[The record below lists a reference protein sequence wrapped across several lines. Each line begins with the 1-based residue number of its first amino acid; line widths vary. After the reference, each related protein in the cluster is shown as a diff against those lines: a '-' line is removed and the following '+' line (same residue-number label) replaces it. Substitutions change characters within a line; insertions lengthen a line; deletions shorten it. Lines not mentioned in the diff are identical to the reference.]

1 MFKFSGV
8 NNMRELIYI
17 TDDLDSSSS
26 FKQNK
31 EKQNQPQGGAYI
43 TEMLKGAA
51 TNIMPTFANST
62 LARSLGFSILGVNPV
77 SLVLAL
83 AVTSGP
89 LVYILLKSKDK
100 QLSAEEAKLIETEVS
115 NLKVTK
121 SEAKKHGYRFPP
133 GHPISGNI
141 YQKHPLSSNKDGL
154 YYIPERQYE
163 SILTEE
169 RQSELIRLLTD
180 LGATKI
186 EISES
191 AENSNDYI
199 TVTEITGG
207 KAHCAELD
215 ISKKTNK
222 TGHFNSNLIRKF
234 TLSGKKWHL
243 GQDININNFIWY
255 DFEPQWQSLVYAR
268 RFGGCLGALIEMQ
281 EEQSLIAG
289 SELAIA
295 LKDDLVSASNLSA
308 TTKVN
313 QKARKRKSYLINIE
327 FGVPIEPT

>member
-1 MFKFSGV
+1 MDSTTYQSDSMNQFLRR
-8 NNMRELIYI
+8 RE
-17 TDDLDSSSS
+17 
-26 FKQNK
+26 
-31 EKQNQPQGGAYI
+31 
-43 TEMLKGAA
+43 
-51 TNIMPTFANST
+51 
-62 LARSLGFSILGVNPV
+62 
-77 SLVLAL
+77 
-83 AVTSGP
+83 
-89 LVYILLKSKDK
+89 
-100 QLSAEEAKLIETEVS
+100 
-115 NLKVTK
+115 
-121 SEAKKHGYRFPP
+121 
-133 GHPISGNI
+133 
-141 YQKHPLSSNKDGL
+141 
-154 YYIPERQYE
+154 
-163 SILTEE
+163 
-169 RQSELIRLLTD
+169 SELIRLLTD

-327 FGVPIEPT
+327 FGVPIEPS